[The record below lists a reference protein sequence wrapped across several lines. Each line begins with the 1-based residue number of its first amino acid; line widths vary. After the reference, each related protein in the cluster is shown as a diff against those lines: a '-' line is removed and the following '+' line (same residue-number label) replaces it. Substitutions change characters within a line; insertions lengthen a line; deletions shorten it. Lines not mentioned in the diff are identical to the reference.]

1 MHTIFRALLEFS
13 GKHGGLPHLNN
24 EKEANEVYLIACEN
38 AKKIIESEIEEED
51 VVKVKEVDKE
61 LCYNVARY
69 ARAQIS
75 PIASFLG
82 GIIA

>member
-1 MHTIFRALLEFS
+1 MLEFS
-13 GKHGGLPHLNN
+13 KKHGGLPHLNN
-24 EKEANEVYLIACEN
+24 DKEADEVYLIACDNVKKLNKSEMKDEN
-38 AKKIIESEIEEED
+38 AVTVEEVE
-51 VVKVKEVDKE
+51 KE
-61 LCYNVARY
+61 LCYNVARF